1 MKYNQ
6 PDNVARRLLFTY
18 SRNGPFVMKQADF
31 WLMKDILTMSYTMV
45 ERSRSVW
52 REKITNKILI
62 SLFFISLAGGAHADE
77 FLLPAME
84 AADIKA
90 SALTQLPAVQPE
102 KYARTNTITIYFCG
116 TAITKDWWRA
126 EDAHSPDGSS
136 GFWSSELVSTLFH
149 EQNADSYKLVVNGIG
164 TDDLPGSTATYPV
177 KISPDG
183 HSDIKSPD
191 QNSKGLYG
199 QYFPSSFLT
208 TRGWNKCVDE
218 AITYINSVLASTTGD
233 ITLNLVGHS
242 RGGVLTMMAADKIKH
257 NPRIKT
263 INILA
268 LEPVPGDGSVSADTY
283 SLTEKVKNYIGLYA
297 EDERTYM
304 FEPVI
309 PAAGPETNTW
319 LLRLPGSHETMAGNT
334 QKDGHSKNYYI
345 SRPTGDENK
354 HLPELGPV
362 GRLAKIIAT
371 ELLASRDWGGV
382 RFNWNWR
389 QGTIDGS
396 KKELIKT
403 AADMRSA
410 EAAKLYQYQRTVSWL
425 PSLIPFYTSLEVFSG
440 GRAQKISRSEVLT
453 GLQNEPRVVYKME
466 GGVLRTMA
474 LSEAIPG
481 RETPSQ
487 ILNRLI
493 ELGGLN

>member
-1 MKYNQ
+1 M
-6 PDNVARRLLFTY
+6 
-18 SRNGPFVMKQADF
+18 FV
-31 WLMKDILTMSYTMV
+31 
-45 ERSRSVW
+45 
-52 REKITNKILI
+52 
-62 SLFFISLAGGAHADE
+62 ISLAGGAYADE
-77 FLLPAME
+77 FILPAMD
-84 AADIKA
+84 AAGIKA
-90 SALTQLPAVQPE
+90 SASTQLPAVKPE
-102 KYARTNTITIYFCG
+102 KSVRANTVTIYFCG

-149 EQNADSYKLVVNGIG
+149 EQDADSYKLVVNGIG
-164 TDDLPGSTATYPV
+164 TDDLPGSTAAYPV
-177 KISPDG
+177 KTSLDEQF
-183 HSDIKSPD
+183 DINSLD

-208 TRGWNKCVDE
+208 ARDWNKCVDE
-218 AITYINSVLASTTGD
+218 AVTYINSVLASTTGD

-242 RGGVLTMMAADKIKH
+242 RGGVLTMLTADKIKN

-268 LEPVPGDGSVSADTY
+268 LEPVPGDGSVPAVTY
-283 SLTEKVKNYIGLYA
+283 SLNEKIKNYIGLYA
-297 EDERTYM
+297 EDERTWM

-319 LLRLPGSHETMAGNT
+319 LLRLPGSHEAMAGNT

-354 HLPELGPV
+354 HLPELEPV

-382 RFNWNWR
+382 RFNRSWR
-389 QGTIDGS
+389 QGTIEGS

-403 AADMRSA
+403 AVDMRSA
-410 EAAKLYQYQRTVSWL
+410 EAAKLYRYQRTVSWL

-440 GRAQKISRSEVLT
+440 GRAQKVSRSEALS
-453 GLQNEPRVVYKME
+453 GFQNEPRVVYKME
-466 GGVLRTMA
+466 GGVLRTRA
-474 LSEAIPG
+474 LSEAIPA
-481 RETPSQ
+481 RENPRQ